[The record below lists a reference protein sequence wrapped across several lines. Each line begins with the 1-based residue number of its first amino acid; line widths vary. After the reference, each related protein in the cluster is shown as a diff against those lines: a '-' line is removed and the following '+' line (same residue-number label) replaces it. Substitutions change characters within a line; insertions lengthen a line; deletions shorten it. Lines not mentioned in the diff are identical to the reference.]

1 VKLTSRIRN
10 GISILAPDGK
20 LLIGIGDA
28 VLREAVESE
37 LAAGRCRLILDL
49 QKVTRID
56 SSGMAEL
63 IAAFSKVQDAG
74 GVLKLL
80 RLSPRVQSILGVTQL
95 TGVFDVFD
103 DEDEAIASFD

>member
-1 VKLTSRIRN
+1 MRLTSRTRD
-10 GISILAPDGK
+10 GISILEPDGK

-28 VLREAVESE
+28 VLRDAVEAE
-37 LAAGRCRLILDL
+37 LAAGRSRLILDL

-63 IAAFSKVQDAG
+63 VAAFSKVKDAG

-80 RLSPRVQSILGVTQL
+80 RLPPRVQSILGVTQL
-95 TGVFDVFD
+95 MSVFDVF
-103 DEDEAIASFD
+103 EDEEEAVASFD